1 MRLTDQ
7 ISHGHT
13 LSHTRHGLGR
23 RLSLFLCVALLALLA
38 GAASADPWIHLQ
50 VEEGHGGDRVSV
62 NLPISLMRAAV
73 NMIPDDVNADIEL
86 EFDDVDF
93 DWHEMRAFWDEV
105 KRAPE
110 MTFVTVETRD
120 EHIAV
125 RKEGNM
131 LVIRTTESNEYGAE
145 VDMQLP
151 TAVVDALLSGPEGRF
166 DFAAALD
173 ALVDY
178 GPGQLMTVRDG
189 DDRVR
194 IWIDDNPESHAD

>member
-1 MRLTDQ
+1 MNSPTHPSR
-7 ISHGHT
+7 
-13 LSHTRHGLGR
+13 RHNHSRRHLRRYVLPVACSLLLGL
-23 RLSLFLCVALLALLA
+23 FA
-38 GAASADPWIHLQ
+38 GTASADPWIHLQ
-50 VEEGHGGDRVSV
+50 VEEGRNGDRVSV

-73 NMIPDDVNADIEL
+73 NMIPDDAQANIEL

-93 DWHEMRAFWDEV
+93 DWHELRAFWDEV
-105 KRAPE
+105 RQAPD

-120 EHIAV
+120 ENIAV
-125 RKEGNM
+125 RKEGDM
-131 LVIRTTESNEYGAE
+131 IVIRTLERSEWGAE

-151 TAVVDALLSGPEGRF
+151 AGVIDALLSGPEGRF

-194 IWIDDNPESHAD
+194 IWIDDNPEAHAD

>member
-1 MRLTDQ
+1 MEHTNRQNQDRSQDQ
-7 ISHGHT
+7 S
-13 LSHTRHGLGR
+13 TRQRFMIMVCAL
-23 RLSLFLCVALLALLA
+23 LLALFA

-50 VEEGHGGDRVSV
+50 VEEGRNGDRVSV

-86 EFDDVDF
+86 EFDDLDF
-93 DWHEMRAFWDEV
+93 DWHELRAFWDEV
-105 KRAPE
+105 RRAPE

-120 EHIAV
+120 ENVAV
-125 RKEGNM
+125 RKEGDM
-131 LVIRTTESNEYGAE
+131 IVIRTTERSEHGAE
-145 VDMQLP
+145 IDMQLP
-151 TAVVDALLSGPEGRF
+151 AGVIDALLSGPEGRF

-178 GPGQLMTVRDG
+178 GPGQLMTVHDG

-194 IWIDDNPESHAD
+194 IWIDENPEAHAD

>member
-1 MRLTDQ
+1 MQLTA
-7 ISHGHT
+7 HT
-13 LSHTRHGLGR
+13 GRHQTSRANGLAR
-23 RLSLFLCVALLALLA
+23 RLSLFLCIALLALLA
-38 GAASADPWIHLQ
+38 GGASADPWIHLQ
-50 VEEGHGGDRVSV
+50 VEEGSGGDRVSV

-86 EFDDVDF
+86 EFDDVDL
-93 DWHEMRAFWDEV
+93 DWHELRAFWNEV
-105 KRAPE
+105 KSAPE

-120 EHIAV
+120 EKIAV

-131 LVIRTTESNEYGAE
+131 LVIRTTESRGHGAE

-194 IWIDDNPESHAD
+194 IWIDDNPEAHAD